1 MAELSVYY
9 SPQILLLTLSA
20 SLVAIALSFLSNTP
34 SLRWIT
40 KGFSKPKA
48 GGKRPVR
55 ALPRSWYLSQD
66 MYELER
72 RAIFSKKWLLT
83 THKARL
89 PNPGDWL
96 RYQLTGFDFVIAKDR
111 TGAINAFHNVCRHR
125 AFNVVTK
132 DQGNSSILAC
142 KYHNWSY
149 ALNGKLTKA
158 PSYQDLEGFDKSQ
171 NGLFPIHVHIDTN
184 GFIWVN
190 MEASEKPSTPWG
202 DDYKNI
208 DRQERFK
215 AYNFEDYRFD
225 HTWQMEGEYNWKLL
239 ADNYNECYHCPT
251 THPDI
256 PAVADLNAYEVVTEH
271 AYVQH
276 LGKPTPEQIANGFN
290 VAATFYF
297 PNASMNVSP
306 HFFFIQRFLPKS
318 ATTSIMYYEVYRNTK
333 SSDEDF
339 EVINQMYKRIMSE
352 DKYLCA
358 NVQKNMEA
366 GVFVNGEMNPVMEQG
381 PIYFQGLVRDLVT
394 DHHQKEKKA
403 GHEIWPAR
411 QKVPGDA
418 TATEQDLSF
427 CSSVDCTSLKKE
439 GLDWPDYARPAS
451 RDQPSEDVGEDSE
464 VPDSPA
470 PDITLERQ
478 NHPSRHLSDGPLEA
492 ENSDTRPNP
501 ADIATCI
508 HLYFKYCHRQPIWC
522 FEREDV
528 SNYSSLPHELVCSIL
543 CLTARFSNKRDRLQ
557 LYGHNVRP
565 LIMLRIA
572 NGTVVLETIESLC
585 LLSYSFFIDGNINL
599 GQFHVG
605 LALQLC
611 RSAMLDLESTFT
623 AEDPATERRRRLFWS
638 LQLLELF
645 YGRQTGLPS
654 VPIETNRPH
663 YPATGEGP
671 ILLSQFNSATPALP
685 TENQG
690 SSSKSNESGIWNTA
704 MHLGWI
710 WSRVR
715 KFVSDC
721 THSPVKE
728 PWRHDSTYAVVQA
741 DFMETENRIP
751 MCHRYDSVK
760 FYARTVEEL
769 RRNHDYWAPWLRE
782 QFTYHVIPTVLN
794 HPFLYIVGAQ
804 HNPNLAIP
812 NTFWKRSSELAL
824 LHATWIVRI
833 IDMIVDKQVALVD
846 PFMGHVAAIAATV
859 HLYYC
864 CAAAAGLKQKSKT
877 NFAKCRRFIK
887 GFLPFSPACAALDR
901 NLDNMTRIAG
911 GYQNMDM
918 DEWIPSK
925 LYLSVPLMWD
935 ILQFNCMAD
944 CKDIPAVD
952 LLHPSLAPSISK
964 EDPGENSTLE
974 IDVATSPEIN
984 IDTADGGQDAPS
996 LSRRAHVKTDQAE
1009 ASRQSVWS
1017 EAVLEPSD
1025 NLTFNTTPWLYA
1037 DPSQFASLGD
1047 LGWLD
1052 SQSVMNDNGKDTPWW
1067 EGGSHNNV
1075 QFSPF

>member
-1 MAELSVYY
+1 MAEFSPYY

-20 SLVAIALSFLSNTP
+20 SLVAIALSYSSRFP
-34 SLRWIT
+34 GLRWIT
-40 KGFSKPKA
+40 KRFSKAKNVANKA
-48 GGKRPVR
+48 VR
-55 ALPRSWYLSQD
+55 ALPGSWYLSQE

-83 THKARL
+83 THKIRL

-96 RYQLTGFDFVIAKDR
+96 RYQVAGFDFVIAKDR

-125 AFNVVTK
+125 AFPVVTK
-132 DQGNSSILAC
+132 DEGNNSILAC

-149 ALNGKLTKA
+149 SLNGKLTKA
-158 PSYQDLEGFDKSQ
+158 PSYQDIEGFDKSQ

-190 MEASEKPSTPWG
+190 LEAVEKPTTAWE
-202 DDYKNI
+202 DDYKGI

-215 AYNFEDYRFD
+215 AYNFDDYQFD
-225 HTWQMEGEYNWKLL
+225 HIWQMEGEYNWKLL
-239 ADNYNECYHCPT
+239 GDNYNECYHCPT

-256 PAVADLNAYEVVTEH
+256 PTVADLSNYGVVTEN

-276 LGKPTPEQIANGFN
+276 LGRPTPEQIARGFN

-306 HFFFIQRFLPKS
+306 HFFFIQRFIPKNPN
-318 ATTSIMYYEVYRNTK
+318 TSIMYYEVFRNKK

-339 EVINQMYKRIMSE
+339 NVINDIYKRIMSE

-358 NVQKNMEA
+358 SAHKNIQA
-366 GVFVNGEMNPVMEQG
+366 GVFVNGEMHPRMEQG
-381 PIYFQGLVRDLVT
+381 PLFFQNLVRELVT
-394 DHHQKEKKA
+394 THHKAEKKA
-403 GHEIWPAR
+403 GQEIWPAR
-411 QKVPGDA
+411 QKLPGDA
-418 TATEQDLSF
+418 KASEEDLEL
-427 CSSVDCTSLKKE
+427 CSSVDCASLKQE
-439 GLDWPDYARPAS
+439 GLDWPDFTRPTS
-451 RDQPSEDVGEDSE
+451 RDQPPEDVAEESE
-464 VPDSPA
+464 ASDPPSPA
-470 PDITLERQ
+470 SAPERQ
-478 NHPSRHLSDGPLEA
+478 NDPTRQFSAGPSEA
-492 ENSDTRPNP
+492 ENSDTRPSP
-501 ADIATCI
+501 ADIATGA

-528 SNYSSLPHELVCSIL
+528 DDYSSLPHELVCSIL
-543 CLTARFSNKRDRLQ
+543 CLTARFSNRRERLQ

-585 LLSYSFFIDGNINL
+585 LLSYSFFLDGNINL

-611 RSAMLDLESTFT
+611 RSAMLDLESTYPV
-623 AEDPATERRRRLFWS
+623 DGPATERRRRLFWS
-638 LQLLELF
+638 LQMLEQF
-645 YGRQTGLPS
+645 YGRQTG
-654 VPIETNRPH
+654 VPTVLTGIGRS
-663 YPATGEGP
+663 YSSIGEGQR
-671 ILLSQFNSATPALP
+671 LLSELNSATPALP
-685 TENQG
+685 TESQG
-690 SSSKSNESGIWNTA
+690 SSKSNETGIWNTSL
-704 MHLGWI
+704 HLGWV
-710 WSRVR
+710 WSCVR

-721 THSPVKE
+721 AHNILKE
-728 PWRHDSTYAVVQA
+728 PWRHDSTYAVVQS

-760 FYARTVEEL
+760 FYARTVEEI
-769 RRNHDYWAPWLRE
+769 RRNHDYWAPWLKE
-782 QFTYHVIPTVLN
+782 QFTYHIIPTVLN
-794 HPFLYIVGAQ
+794 HPFLYIVGSQ
-804 HNPNLAIP
+804 HNLNLAIP

-824 LHATWIVRI
+824 LHATWIVRM
-833 IDMIVDKQVALVD
+833 IDMIVDKQVPLVD
-846 PFMGHVAAIAATV
+846 PFMAHVAAIAATV

-877 NFAKCRRFIK
+877 DFAKCRRFIK
-887 GFLPFSPACAALDR
+887 SFLPFSPACAVLDR

-935 ILQFNCMAD
+935 ILQFNCVTD
-944 CKDIPAVD
+944 RKEIPAVD
-952 LLHPSLAPSISK
+952 LLHPSLAPSIHQ
-964 EDPGENSTLE
+964 EDLGENSTLE
-974 IDVATSPEIN
+974 IDVATSPEIKL
-984 IDTADGGQDAPS
+984 DTADGGQDAPS
-996 LSRRAHVKTDQAE
+996 SSRRAHVKPDQAE
-1009 ASRQSVWS
+1009 TSGQTVWN
-1017 EAVLEPSD
+1017 EATLEPSE

-1037 DPSQFASLGD
+1037 DPSQFVSLGD

-1052 SQSVMNDNGKDTPWW
+1052 SQSAINEIGKEAPWW
-1067 EGGSHNNV
+1067 EGGSLSNV
-1075 QFSPF
+1075 QFSQF

>member
-1 MAELSVYY
+1 MAEFSIYY
-9 SPQILLLTLSA
+9 SPQVLFWTLSA
-20 SLVAIALSFLSNTP
+20 SLVAIVVSYLSRFS
-34 SLRWIT
+34 SLGWFT
-40 KGFSKPKA
+40 KGLSKTKNAEIKA
-48 GGKRPVR
+48 VR
-55 ALPRSWYLSQD
+55 ALPGSWYLSQE

-83 THKARL
+83 THKIRL
-89 PNPGDWL
+89 PNEGDWL
-96 RYQLTGFDFVIAKDR
+96 RYQVAGYDFVIAKDR

-125 AFNVVTK
+125 AFPVVTK
-132 DQGNSSILAC
+132 EEGNNSVLAC
-142 KYHNWSY
+142 KYHNWTY

-158 PSYQDLEGFDKSQ
+158 PSYQDVEGFDKSQ

-190 MEASEKPSTPWG
+190 LEAKDKPTTAWE

-208 DRQERFK
+208 DKQARFK
-215 AYNFEDYRFD
+215 AYDFDNYKFD

-239 ADNYNECYHCPT
+239 GDNYNECYHCPT

-256 PAVADLNAYEVVTEH
+256 PTVADLSAYAVRTENS
-271 AYVQH
+271 YVQH
-276 LGKPTPEQIANGFN
+276 LGNPTPEQIARGFN

-306 HFFFIQRFLPKS
+306 HFFFIQRFIPKGPN
-318 ATTSIMYYEVYRNTK
+318 TSIMYYEVFRNK
-333 SSDEDF
+333 DSSDEDF
-339 EVINQMYKRIMSE
+339 QVINDIYKRIMSE

-358 NVQKNMEA
+358 NAHKNIQA
-366 GVFVNGEMNPVMEQG
+366 GVFVNGELHPKMEQG
-381 PIYFQGLVRDLVT
+381 PLYFQKLCRDLVT
-394 DHHQKEKKA
+394 SHYEQEKKA
-403 GHEIWPAR
+403 GQEIWPAR
-411 QKVPGDA
+411 QKLSGDSKDS
-418 TATEQDLSF
+418 EQDIDF
-427 CSSVDCTSLKKE
+427 CSSLDCTALKKE
-439 GLDWPDYARPAS
+439 GLDWPDYSKQKS
-451 RDQPSEDVGEDSE
+451 RDESHEGNAEDSE
-464 VPDSPA
+464 VSDSPA
-470 PDITLERQ
+470 PACEQQGYPDR
-478 NHPSRHLSDGPLEA
+478 RLSTALSES
-492 ENSDTRPNP
+492 ENSDTRPGS
-501 ADIATCI
+501 ADISCGLR
-508 HLYFKYCHRQPIWC
+508 LYFKYCHRQPIWC

-528 SNYSSLPHELVCSIL
+528 NNYSSLSHELVCSIL
-543 CLTARFSNKRDRLQ
+543 CLTARFSNNRDRLQ

-585 LLSYSFFIDGNINL
+585 LLSYSFFLDGNINL

-611 RSAMLDLESTFT
+611 RSAMLDLESTY
-623 AEDPATERRRRLFWS
+623 AMDDPTTERKKRLFWS
-638 LQLLELF
+638 LQLLEKF

-654 VPIETNRPH
+654 VPTETGRSS
-663 YPATGEGP
+663 YSSSGGGLR
-671 ILLSQFNSATPALP
+671 LLSELNSTMPALP
-685 TENQG
+685 AENHG
-690 SSSKSNESGIWNTA
+690 SSKPHEPGIWNTGV
-704 MHLGWI
+704 HLGWV

-721 THSPVKE
+721 AHNIIKE
-728 PWRHDSTYAVVQA
+728 PWRHDSTYAVVQS

-769 RRNHDYWAPWLRE
+769 RRNHDYWAPWLKE
-782 QFTYHVIPTVLN
+782 QFTYHAIPTVLN

-824 LHATWIVRI
+824 LHATWIVRM
-833 IDMIVDKQVALVD
+833 IDMIVDKQVQLVD
-846 PFMGHVAAIAATV
+846 PFLGHIAAIAATV
-859 HLYYC
+859 HLYYS

-877 NFAKCRRFIK
+877 DFAKCRRFLK

-901 NLDNMTRIAG
+901 NLDNMIRIAG

-935 ILQFNCMAD
+935 ILQFSCITD
-944 CKDIPAVD
+944 HKDIPAVD
-952 LLHPSLAPSISK
+952 LLHPSIAPRIPQ
-964 EDPGENSTLE
+964 EDLGENSTLE
-974 IDVATSPEIN
+974 IDVATSPEIK

-996 LSRRAHVKTDQAE
+996 LSRRAHVKPDQAE
-1009 ASRQSVWS
+1009 VPRQAIWH
-1017 EAVLEPSD
+1017 EAPFEPSD

-1037 DPSQFASLGD
+1037 DPSQFVSLGD

-1052 SQSVMNDNGKDTPWW
+1052 SQSAMPDTEKDAPWW
-1067 EGGSHNNV
+1067 EGGNLSNV
-1075 QFSPF
+1075 QFSQF

>member
-1 MAELSVYY
+1 MAEISIYY
-9 SPQILLLTLSA
+9 SPQILFWTLSA
-20 SLVAIALSFLSNTP
+20 SLVAIALSYLSNI
-34 SLRWIT
+34 SGLGWLS
-40 KGFSKPKA
+40 KGFSKTKNVGNKA
-48 GGKRPVR
+48 VR
-55 ALPRSWYLSQD
+55 ALPGSWYLSQE

-83 THKARL
+83 THRIRL
-89 PNPGDWL
+89 PNEGDWL
-96 RYQLTGFDFVIAKDR
+96 RYQVAGFDFVIAKDR
-111 TGAINAFHNVCRHR
+111 TGTINAFHNVCRHR
-125 AFNVVTK
+125 AFPVVTK
-132 DQGNSSILAC
+132 DEGNNSVLAC

-158 PSYQDLEGFDKSQ
+158 PSYQDIEGFDKSQ

-190 MEASEKPSTPWG
+190 LEAKEKPTAAWE

-208 DRQERFK
+208 DKQARFK
-215 AYNFEDYRFD
+215 AYNFDNYKFD

-239 ADNYNECYHCPT
+239 GDNYNECYHCPT

-256 PAVADLNAYEVVTEH
+256 PTVADLNAYGVVTE
-271 AYVQH
+271 ASYVQH
-276 LGKPTPEQIANGFN
+276 LGNPTPEQIAKGFN

-306 HFFFIQRFLPKS
+306 HFFFIQRFIPKS
-318 ATTSIMYYEVYRNTK
+318 PDTSIMYYEVFRNK
-333 SSDEDF
+333 DSSDEDF
-339 EVINQMYKRIMSE
+339 QVISDIYKRIMSE

-358 NVQKNMEA
+358 NAHKNIKA
-366 GVFVNGEMNPVMEQG
+366 GVFVNGEMHPKMEQG
-381 PIYFQGLVRDLVT
+381 PLFFQKLVRDLVT
-394 DHHQKEKKA
+394 SHHKQEKKA
-403 GHEIWPAR
+403 GQEIWPAR
-411 QKVPGDA
+411 QKLPGDA
-418 TATEQDLSF
+418 KASEDDLGF
-427 CSSVDCTSLKKE
+427 CSSLDCTALKKE
-439 GLDWPDYARPAS
+439 GLDWPDYSKQTPRG
-451 RDQPSEDVGEDSE
+451 PSHEDNAEDSE
-464 VPDSPA
+464 VSDSPA
-470 PDITLERQ
+470 PASERQ
-478 NHPSRHLSDGPLEA
+478 DYSARRLSTAVSEPES
-492 ENSDTRPNP
+492 SDTRPGL
-501 ADIATCI
+501 ADIASGI
-508 HLYFKYCHRQPIWC
+508 RLYFKYCHRQPIWC

-528 SNYSSLPHELVCSIL
+528 NNYNSLPHELVCSIL
-543 CLTARFSNKRDRLQ
+543 CLTARFSNNRDRLQ

-611 RSAMLDLESTFT
+611 RSAMLDLESTYT
-623 AEDPATERRRRLFWS
+623 MDDRTTERKKRLFWS
-638 LQLLELF
+638 LQLLEQF
-645 YGRQTGLPS
+645 YGRQTGLTSAPTEIGRS
-654 VPIETNRPH
+654 SYSSNGGGQR
-663 YPATGEGP
+663 
-671 ILLSQFNSATPALP
+671 LLSELNSTMPALP
-685 TENQG
+685 TEHHG
-690 SSSKSNESGIWNTA
+690 PSESHEPGIWNTA
-704 MHLGWI
+704 IHLGWV

-721 THSPVKE
+721 AHNILKE
-728 PWRHDSTYAVVQA
+728 PWRHDSTYAVVQS

-769 RRNHDYWAPWLRE
+769 RRNHDYWAPWLKE
-782 QFTYHVIPTVLN
+782 QFTYHAIPTVLN

-824 LHATWIVRI
+824 LHATWIVRM
-833 IDMIVDKQVALVD
+833 IDMIVDKQVQLVD
-846 PFMGHVAAIAATV
+846 PFLGHVAAIAATV
-859 HLYYC
+859 HLYYS

-877 NFAKCRRFIK
+877 DFAKCRRFLK

-911 GYQNMDM
+911 GNQNMDM

-935 ILQFNCMAD
+935 ILQFNCVTD
-944 CKDIPAVD
+944 HKEIPTVD
-952 LLHPSLAPSISK
+952 LLHPSIAPRYPQ
-964 EDPGENSTLE
+964 EDLSENSTLE
-974 IDVATSPEIN
+974 IDVATSPEIKV
-984 IDTADGGQDAPS
+984 DTADGGQDAPS
-996 LSRRAHVKTDQAE
+996 LSRRAQVKPDQPE
-1009 ASRQSVWS
+1009 VPRQTVWN
-1017 EAVLEPSD
+1017 EPPLEPSD

-1037 DPSQFASLGD
+1037 DPSQFVSLGD

-1052 SQSVMNDNGKDTPWW
+1052 SQSAMTDTEKGAPWW
-1067 EGGSHNNV
+1067 EGGTLSNV
-1075 QFSPF
+1075 QFSQF